1 MIEINKHHIIQGNLL
16 LNHMFA
22 AQENIKALEEE
33 NLKLKEM
40 EMEAT
45 NKLKEMEEKAKKK
58 LKEMEEMAKKKMKE
72 MEEKAKKNLNELLE
86 AKKKLEEA
94 EKEVK
99 MSKDL
104 KVVHEKNRL
113 TLLLADSHRKTMN
126 FRQIEEELGGEL
138 VVVPA
143 YNSGEWPRA
152 KFPTKSQKVVAPLM
166 LKERPYTDLILQLS
180 CNDISNVDHILDAKL
195 KLHMAEKSC
204 QNTVNIAIAALKEN
218 VQLQN
223 VLILPLTPRVDSE
236 DLKLLSDHANA
247 AVIEAVA
254 KSEFRQKIKLGSMR
268 TMLTKTQDQIH
279 QVFGSRFSPRYDG
292 LHCRGNRGQELYT
305 RAIIDSIRSNGLN
318 LV

>member
-1 MIEINKHHIIQGNLL
+1 MKAFGCINNSTSKMTRNRVNRNPKLTREQLIEINKHHIIQGNLL

-45 NKLKEMEEKAKKK
+45 NKLKEMEEKAKK
-58 LKEMEEMAKKKMKE
+58 
-72 MEEKAKKNLNELLE
+72 NLNELLE
-86 AKKKLEEA
+86 AKKKLEE
-94 EKEVK
+94 
-99 MSKDL
+99 SKDL

-292 LHCRGNRGQELYT
+292 LHCRGNRGQEIYT